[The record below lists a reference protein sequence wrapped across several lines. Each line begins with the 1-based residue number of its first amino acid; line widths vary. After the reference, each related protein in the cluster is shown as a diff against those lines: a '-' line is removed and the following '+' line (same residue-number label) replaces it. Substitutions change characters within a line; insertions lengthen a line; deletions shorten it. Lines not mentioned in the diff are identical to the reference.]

1 MRWLSKISHRLR
13 SIFAK
18 AKAESE
24 LSTELQ
30 FHLEQQIEQN
40 IADGMSPEQARF
52 AALRDLGGLAQVE
65 EQCRDSRGVNWLEH
79 ALQDLRFALRTW
91 RRNPGFTLLLV
102 LTLALGIGANTAI
115 FSLVNGI
122 LLRPLPFPH
131 PEQLVNAAYTGP
143 VPEGALLGFQ
153 QRVKSLEVAAHSWS
167 GFNMMAG
174 GNAVRINGST
184 VSSNWFSLL
193 GVNAFKGR
201 VFRKGDELPGQDNLA
216 IISYSLWQTRFAADP
231 NIVGKWITIDNTVR
245 QIVGVMPRDFTFP
258 APSVQLWL
266 PVPLDAQHMW
276 GDFLYWMIGRI
287 KPGVSLEQARAE
299 FKAAAPQVEAQYPWT
314 MGKDYVS
321 MFNIG
326 PFQHDAV
333 GRLRPTLLLLLGAT
347 GLILLVACVNVA
359 NLLLAKTA
367 TRERE
372 IAIRTALGASRRR
385 IIRQLL
391 TESTLF
397 AASGGVV
404 GILLAWTSLSAVKA
418 FVPAYTP
425 GLASVQIDLR
435 VMAFS
440 LLLALV
446 TGVMFGMAPALHAT
460 VPDVE
465 QSLKS
470 GTQNASLSRKRN
482 RLASVLVIAEVAMAV
497 VLVIGAGLL
506 IKSLYVMLESGTGV
520 ETDHLLTAELTPSA
534 DFCRKHNQC
543 IDFYSQVVQQ
553 VRALPGVRSA
563 AVGDGIPLYFV
574 GRTVIAVEGRAEYSA
589 QRPYSSWEF
598 SVSPDY
604 IPTMG
609 ISILRGRNFTAADG
623 PHSAKVVL
631 VEKALADLFW
641 PGADPIGKHIK
652 PSWMKDWRTVVG
664 VVQDV
669 RKQNV
674 VSDDVAARM
683 VGAVYFPEAQGII
696 SPPGEMDL
704 VVRTLGDPAVVAREL
719 PQAVASIDR
728 TVPATKIRTMDEVIQ
743 LSVQQPRSTMWV
755 FTAFA
760 GLGMLLGMVG
770 IYGIVSHSVV
780 QRTREIG
787 IRIAMGAERS
797 DVLRMVL
804 RDSSYLI
811 LLGLTIGIAGA
822 MAITRLMGSILHGV
836 QPNDAATFIVVSILV
851 GSAGILASMVPSR
864 RASKIDPI
872 IALKS
877 E

>member
-1 MRWLSKISHRLR
+1 MRRLSKISHRFH

-24 LSTELQ
+24 LSTELE
-30 FHLEQQIEQN
+30 FHLEHQIEQN
-40 IADGMSPEQARF
+40 IANGMSPEQARS
-52 AALRDLGGLAQVE
+52 AALKELGGLAQVE
-65 EQCRDSRGVNWLEH
+65 EQCRESRGVNWLEH
-79 ALQDLRFALRTW
+79 AVQDLRFALRTW
-91 RRNPGFTLLLV
+91 RRNPGFTVLLV

-153 QRVKSLEVAAHSWS
+153 QRVKSLEIAADSWS
-167 GFNMMAG
+167 GFNLIING
-174 GNAVRINGST
+174 EAVRINGST

-201 VFRKGDELPGQDNLA
+201 IFRKGDELPGQDNLA
-216 IISYSLWQTRFAADP
+216 IISYSLWQTRFGGDRD
-231 NIVGKWITIDNTVR
+231 IVGKWITIDNAAR

-258 APSVQLWL
+258 APSVQLW
-266 PVPLDAQHMW
+266 VPIRVDAQHMW
-276 GDFLYWMIGRI
+276 RDFLYWMIGRI
-287 KPGVSLEQARAE
+287 KPGVTLEQARAE
-299 FKAAAPQVEAQYPWT
+299 FKAAAPRVAAQYPWT
-314 MGKDYVS
+314 VGKDYVS

-326 PFQHDAV
+326 PFQRDAV

-372 IAIRTALGASRRR
+372 IAIRSALGASRRR

-404 GILLAWTSLSAVKA
+404 GILFAWFSLSAVKA

-425 GLASVQIDLR
+425 GLAAVQIDLR
-435 VMAFS
+435 VMVFS
-440 LLLALV
+440 LLLALI

-470 GTQNASLSRKRN
+470 GTQNASLNRKRN
-482 RLASVLVIAEVAMAV
+482 RLSSVLVVAEVAMAV
-497 VLVIGAGLL
+497 VLVIGASLL
-506 IKSLYVMLESGTGV
+506 IKSLYVMLASGTGM
-520 ETDHLLTAELTPSA
+520 ETDHLLTAEVTPSA

-543 IDFYSQVVQQ
+543 IDFYSQVVQR

-563 AVGDGIPLYFV
+563 AVGDGIPLYYV
-574 GRTVIAVEGRAEYSA
+574 SRTVIAVEGRPEYSA
-589 QRPYSSWEF
+589 QSPLNVWEF

-604 IPTMG
+604 IPTLG
-609 ISILRGRNFTAADG
+609 ATILRGRNFSNADE

-641 PGADPIGKHIK
+641 PGEDPIGKHIK
-652 PSWMKDWRTVVG
+652 PSWMKEWRTVVG
-664 VVQDV
+664 VVQNV
-669 RKQNV
+669 RKENV
-674 VSDDVAARM
+674 ASDDVAARM
-683 VGAVYFPEAQGII
+683 AGAVYFPEAQGVI

-704 VVRTLGDPAVVAREL
+704 VVRTLGDPALVAREL

-728 TVPATKIRTMDEVIQ
+728 TVPITKIRTMDEVIQ
-743 LSVQQPRSTMWV
+743 RSVEQPRSTMWL

-760 GLGMLLGMVG
+760 ALGLVLGMVG
-770 IYGIVSHSVV
+770 IYGIVSHNVA

-822 MAITRLMGSILHGV
+822 LAVTRLMGSILHGV
-836 QPNDAATFIVVSILV
+836 QPNDAPTFVAVSFFV
-851 GSAGILASMVPSR
+851 GSAGLLASLVPSR
-864 RASKIDPI
+864 RASRVDPMVT
-872 IALKS
+872 LKC

>member
-1 MRWLSKISHRLR
+1 MRRLSKISHRLR
-13 SIFAK
+13 SIFAR
-18 AKAESE
+18 AKADSE

-30 FHLEQQIEQN
+30 FHLEHQIEQN
-40 IADGMSPEQARF
+40 IADGMSAEQARY
-52 AALRDLGGLAQVE
+52 AALTELGGVAQVE
-65 EQCRDSRGVNWLEH
+65 EQCRESRGVSWFEH
-79 ALQDLRFALRTW
+79 AVQDLRFALRTW

-102 LTLALGIGANTAI
+102 FTLALGIGANTAI

-153 QRVKSLEVAAHSWS
+153 QRVKGLEIAADSWS
-167 GFNMMAG
+167 GFNLMADG
-174 GNAVRINGST
+174 KAVRINGSA
-184 VSSNWFSLL
+184 VSSNWFTLL
-193 GVNAFKGR
+193 GVNALRGR
-201 VFRKGDELPGQDNLA
+201 VFRKGDEMPGQDNLA
-216 IISYSLWQTRFAADP
+216 IISYNLWQTRFATDP
-231 NIVGKWITIDNTVR
+231 NIVGKWITLDNTAR
-245 QIVGVMPRDFTFP
+245 QIVGVMPRDYTFRSPSLQIWIP
-258 APSVQLWL
+258 ARV
-266 PVPLDAQHMW
+266 DAQHMW
-276 GDFLYWMIGRI
+276 GDFLYWMIGRM
-287 KPGVSLEQARAE
+287 KPGVTLEQARAE

-326 PFQHDAV
+326 PLQHDSV

-347 GLILLVACVNVA
+347 VLILLVACVNVA

-367 TRERE
+367 TREKE
-372 IAIRTALGASRRR
+372 IAIRTALGAGRRR

-397 AASGGVV
+397 AVSGGVV
-404 GILLAWTSLSAVKA
+404 GILFAWVSLSAVKA

-425 GLASVQIDLR
+425 GLQAVQIDLR
-435 VMAFS
+435 VMVFS
-440 LLLALV
+440 LVLALI
-446 TGVMFGMAPALHAT
+446 TGVIFGMAPALHAT
-460 VPDVE
+460 VPDLE

-470 GTQNASLSRKRN
+470 GTQKASLGRKRT
-482 RLASVLVIAEVAMAV
+482 RLSSGLVIAEVAMAV

-506 IKSLYVMLESGTGV
+506 IKSMYVMLQSATGIQ
-520 ETDHLLTAELTPSA
+520 TDHLLTAEITPSA

-543 IDFYSQVVQQ
+543 IDFYSQVVQR
-553 VRALPGVRSA
+553 VRALPGVQSA
-563 AVGDGIPLYFV
+563 AVGDGIPLYYV
-574 GRTVIAVEGRAEYSA
+574 SRTVIAVEGRPEYSA
-589 QRPYSSWEF
+589 QSPLNVWEF

-604 IPTMG
+604 IPTLG
-609 ISILRGRNFTAADG
+609 ATILRGRNFTSADG

-631 VEKALADLFW
+631 VEKSLADLFW
-641 PGADPIGKHIK
+641 PGEDPIGKHIK

-664 VVQDV
+664 VVQNV
-669 RKQNV
+669 KKQNV
-674 VSDDVAARM
+674 ASDDVAAQM
-683 VGAVYFPEAQGII
+683 AGAVYFPEAQGII

-704 VVRTLGDPAVVAREL
+704 VVRTLGDPGLVAREL

-728 TVPATKIRTMDEVIQ
+728 TVPITKIRPMDDVIQ
-743 LSVQQPRSTMWV
+743 LSVQQPRSTMWL

-760 GLGMLLGMVG
+760 ALGMVLGMVG
-770 IYGIVSHSVV
+770 IYGIVSHNVA

-787 IRIAMGAERS
+787 IRIAMGAERT

-811 LLGLTIGIAGA
+811 VLGLTIGIAGA
-822 MAITRLMGSILHGV
+822 LAITRLMASILHGV
-836 QPNDAATFIVVSILV
+836 QPNDAPTFVIVSFLV
-851 GSAGILASMVPSR
+851 GSAGILASLLPSR
-864 RASKIDPI
+864 RASKVDPI
-872 IALKS
+872 IALKC

>member
-1 MRWLSKISHRLR
+1 MRWIHKVGHRLG
-13 SIFAK
+13 SVFAK
-18 AKAESE
+18 AKAETE
-24 LSTELQ
+24 LSQELD
-30 FHLEQQIEQN
+30 FHLQRQMEEN
-40 IADGMSPEQARF
+40 IARGMSVEEARC
-52 AALRDLGGLAQVE
+52 AALRELGGLSQVE
-65 EQCRDSRGVNWLEH
+65 EQCRESRGVSWLER
-79 ALQDLRFALRTW
+79 AIQDLRFALRTW
-91 RRNPGFTLLLV
+91 RRNPGFTLLLIV
-102 LTLALGIGANTAI
+102 TLALGIGANTAI

-131 PEQLVNAAYTGP
+131 PEELVNAAYTGP

-153 QRVKSLEVAAHSWS
+153 QRVKSLEVAADSWS
-167 GFNMMAG
+167 GFNLMAD
-174 GNAVRINGST
+174 GNAVRINGSA

-193 GVNAFKGR
+193 GVNALKGR

-216 IISYSLWQTRFAADP
+216 IISYGLWQTRFAADP
-231 NIVGKWITIDNTVR
+231 KIVGRWITIDNTAR
-245 QIVGVMPRDFTFP
+245 QIVGVMPRDYTFRSPSLQVWIP
-258 APSVQLWL
+258 ARV
-266 PVPLDAQHMW
+266 DAQHMW
-276 GDFLYWMIGRI
+276 GDFLYWMIGRMR
-287 KPGVSLEQARAE
+287 PGVTLEQARAE
-299 FKAAAPQVEAQYPWT
+299 FKAAAPEVEAQYPWT

-326 PFQHDAV
+326 PLQHDAV

-397 AASGGVV
+397 ALSGGIV
-404 GILLAWTSLSAVKA
+404 GTLFAWVSLNAVKA

-425 GLASVQIDLR
+425 GLEAVRIDVR

-440 LLLALV
+440 LLVALI
-446 TGVMFGMAPALHAT
+446 TGLIFGMAPALHAT

-470 GTQNASLSRKRN
+470 GTQNASLNRKRN
-482 RLASVLVIAEVAMAV
+482 RLSSVLVIAEVAMAV

-506 IKSLYVMLESGTGV
+506 IKSMYVMLESATGI
-520 ETDHLLTAELTPSA
+520 ENDHLLTAEITPSA
-534 DFCRKHNQC
+534 EFCRKHNQC
-543 IDFYSQVVQQ
+543 IDFYSQVVQR
-553 VRALPGVRSA
+553 VRALPGVHSV
-563 AVGDGIPLYFV
+563 AVGDGVPLYYV
-574 GRTVIAVEGRAEYSA
+574 GRTVIAVEGRPEYSA
-589 QRPYSSWEF
+589 RSPLNVWEF

-604 IPTMG
+604 IATMG
-609 ISILRGRNFTAADG
+609 ISLLRGRNFTDADG

-641 PGADPIGKHIK
+641 PGEDPIGKHIK

-664 VVQDV
+664 VVQNV

-683 VGAVYFPEAQGII
+683 PGAVYFPQAQGII
-696 SPPGEMDL
+696 APPGEMDVL
-704 VVRTLGDPAVVAREL
+704 VRTSGDPGLVAREL

-728 TVPATKIRTMDEVIQ
+728 TVPITKIRTMDDIIQ
-743 LSVQQPRSTMWV
+743 LSVQQPRSTMWLFTV
-755 FTAFA
+755 FAVI
-760 GLGMLLGMVG
+760 GMLLGMVG
-770 IYGIVSHSVV
+770 IYGIVSHSVT

-787 IRIAMGAERS
+787 IRMAMGAERGQ
-797 DVLRMVL
+797 VVRMVL
-804 RDSSYLI
+804 RDSSRLI
-811 LLGLTIGIAGA
+811 LCGLVFGVLGA
-822 MAITRLMGSILHGV
+822 MALTRLMGSMLHEV
-836 QPNDAATFIVVSILV
+836 QPNDVPTFITVSVLV
-851 GSAGILASMVPSR
+851 GLAGILASLVPAR
-864 RASKIDPI
+864 RASRVDPI
-872 IALKS
+872 LALRCD
-877 E
+877 